1 MACSRHHSWPKV
13 GLGLESSKSK
23 SDPFLLNH
31 VAQII
36 TVWSTLTFSIRSRQ
50 QVQCLLFLIQ
60 SRRRV
65 GGKEAAFTAGFLV
78 PKKLQTP

>member
-1 MACSRHHSWPKV
+1 MASPRHHSWPEV
-13 GLGLESSKSK
+13 GLGLESSKFK

-36 TVWSTLTFSIRSRQ
+36 TVWSTLTFSIKSR

-65 GGKEAAFTAGFLV
+65 EGEEVAFTVGFLV
-78 PKKLQTP
+78 PERLQTP